1 MTGPA
6 PMNLHKAYIYDGL
19 YGSSCPAPR
28 PFPPYDFPDT
38 FRMGYIYALKAADGI
53 IKVGRTSQD
62 YGPSIRRLRAYP
74 GDSVLLYVRVSECE
88 DLMESKILKRLR
100 ELYPRHS
107 RGLEYVDAPEDEVI
121 AIIES
126 VFDVWRDVKDLLK
139 DVVYGDV
146 DPSFVREVFRNRNV
160 SGKSLDP

>member
-1 MTGPA
+1 MISQAKTA
-6 PMNLHKAYIYDGL
+6 WA
-19 YGSSCPAPR
+19 
-28 PFPPYDFPDT
+28 
-38 FRMGYIYALKAADGI
+38 ALKAADGI
-53 IKVGRTSQD
+53 IKVGRTAQE

-74 GDSVLLYVRVSECE
+74 GDVRVSECE

-121 AIIES
+121 AVIES
-126 VFDVWRDVKDLLK
+126 VFDLWRDVKDLLK

-146 DPSFVREVFRNRNV
+146 DPSFVREVFRKREV
-160 SGKSLDP
+160 A